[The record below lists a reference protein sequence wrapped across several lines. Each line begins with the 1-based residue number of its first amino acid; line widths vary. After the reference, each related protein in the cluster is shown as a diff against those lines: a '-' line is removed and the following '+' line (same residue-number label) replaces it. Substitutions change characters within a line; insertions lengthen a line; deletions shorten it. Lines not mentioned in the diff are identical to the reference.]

1 MSAKIKVRA
10 KIPDFSGRD
19 DLTRMFN
26 QMVGVEEPDK
36 NVVLPKFSQYRS
48 NLNKIA
54 KTLKLFSSETFR
66 KRFVEYDSHFEH
78 IAIYVK
84 QCEELIAL
92 IDSLS
97 DDEKISR
104 YVEIKSNNAI
114 KNTIL
119 NCNLLKNHGANI
131 EKIGEY
137 REQFAK
143 LETTDAEFPRLVSL
157 AGVFIEQYPSSELH
171 LLYVSKINFKT
182 LWFDPRCSFDLKKFI
197 VEMLHVVHKFSR
209 AIFDLYSSPDID
221 VESFSRI
228 LVANLANL
236 RSRIPRCEDAFNRIE
251 SSIGMLQNNFGRYYN
266 TFIDTKNTGVFF
278 EDFVMDIATD
288 GTKKQQPEL
297 IRQFRQIIKFI
308 HTQYAQQHAMRMDG
322 GINTTV
328 MNNMM
333 NLMSTSIDKVEGDK
347 PTDKTTEKI
356 DDDFK
361 TACDELSGKN
371 TTKTEDK
378 TVEKTAKSEEK
389 TVEKTAKSEEKT
401 VENITKLDENI
412 IKTDENITKTDE
424 NITKSE
430 EKTEENEW
438 IDIPPKKKHTKKH
451 R

>member
-288 GTKKQQPEL
+288 GT
-297 IRQFRQIIKFI
+297 I
-308 HTQYAQQHAMRMDG
+308 
-322 GINTTV
+322 
-328 MNNMM
+328 
-333 NLMSTSIDKVEGDK
+333 
-347 PTDKTTEKI
+347 
-356 DDDFK
+356 
-361 TACDELSGKN
+361 
-371 TTKTEDK
+371 
-378 TVEKTAKSEEK
+378 EK
-389 TVEKTAKSEEKT
+389 TVTVSYKNPFPPSNCNLELEGALCLNATLRDWFRVYVPKGSQLIKMTGSEVEPVLYDESGKQVFEGFYGNKYPLYAQSSNRVSVQYTSPISPSSDYTLLLQKQPGTKAVEYQLFVNGKQQDTFDWVADKT
-401 VENITKLDENI
+401 IKLAL
-412 IKTDENITKTDE
+412 
-424 NITKSE
+424 
-430 EKTEENEW
+430 
-438 IDIPPKKKHTKKH
+438 
-451 R
+451 